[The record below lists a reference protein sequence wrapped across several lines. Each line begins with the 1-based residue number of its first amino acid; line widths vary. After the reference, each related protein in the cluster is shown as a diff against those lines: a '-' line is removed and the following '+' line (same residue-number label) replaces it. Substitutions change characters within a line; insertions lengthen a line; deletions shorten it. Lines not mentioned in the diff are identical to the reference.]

1 MTDWICVQ
9 SFPKSDHM
17 KLESN
22 SKRDKHNL
30 FVDTFAYQHVTY
42 LTGDQSVSMAN
53 ADMPSLNHIQYLA
66 LNIRIKEISL

>member
-1 MTDWICVQ
+1 
-9 SFPKSDHM
+9 M

-30 FVDTFAYQHVTY
+30 FLNTFAYQHVTY

-66 LNIRIKEISL
+66 LKIRIKEISL